1 MATIVL
7 IHPFPVDATFWDP
20 VAGVLRAAGHDVLTP
35 NLPGFGGRELE
46 PDWTMRGEADS
57 LAAQIPVGSVVVG
70 LSMGGY
76 AALAL
81 LAAHP
86 DRVGS
91 LVLADTRAAGEAP
104 EGMAGRRDTAASL
117 RANGSAAFL
126 DAFVPKALGPDP
138 APAVVAQVRKI
149 AEAQPADAMADATM
163 AIATRD
169 DTDGLLPDIAVP
181 VLVIVGE
188 HDAIIPPSVHTEMA
202 ARIPNATLAIIGGA
216 GHLPALEEPQEF
228 SDLLLA
234 HIARS

>member
-20 VAGVLRAAGHDVLTP
+20 VAGVLRAAGHDVITP
-35 NLPGFGGRELE
+35 NLPGFGGRQLE
-46 PDWTMRGEADS
+46 PDWTMPGEADS
-57 LAAQIPVGSVVVG
+57 LAAQIPAGSVVVG

-126 DAFVPKALGPDP
+126 DAFVPKALRPDP
-138 APAVVAQVRKI
+138 APAVVAQLRQI

-169 DTDGLLPDIAVP
+169 DTDGLLPHIAVP

-202 ARIPNATLAIIGGA
+202 ARIPDATLAVIGGA
-216 GHLPALEEPQEF
+216 GHLTALEEPQEF

>member
-7 IHPFPVDATFWDP
+7 IHPFPVDATFWGP

-35 NLPGFGGRELE
+35 NLPGFGGRPLE
-46 PDWTMRGEADS
+46 PEWTMPGEADS
-57 LAAQIPVGSVVVG
+57 LAAQIPAG
-70 LSMGGY
+70 SMGGY

-138 APAVVAQVRKI
+138 APAVVAQLRQI

-169 DTDGLLPDIAVP
+169 DTDGLLPDIV

-202 ARIPNATLAIIGGA
+202 ARIPDATLVIIGGA
-216 GHLPALEEPQEF
+216 GHMTALEEPEEF

>member
-35 NLPGFGGRELE
+35 NLPGFGGRQLE

-57 LAAQIPVGSVVVG
+57 LAAQIPAGSVVVG

-126 DAFVPKALGPDP
+126 DAFVPKALRPDP
-138 APAVVAQVRKI
+138 APAVVAQVRQI

-202 ARIPNATLAIIGGA
+202 ARIPDATLAVIGGA
-216 GHLPALEEPQEF
+216 GHLTALEEPQEF